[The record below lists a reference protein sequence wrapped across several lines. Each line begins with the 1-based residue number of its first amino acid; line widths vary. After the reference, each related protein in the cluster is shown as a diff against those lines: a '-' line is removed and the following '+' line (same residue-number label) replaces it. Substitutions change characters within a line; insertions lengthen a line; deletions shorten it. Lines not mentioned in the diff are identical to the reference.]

1 MLSKLIKHEWKSTW
15 KLPVSLCIFV
25 LIMTGLG
32 CLSFRL
38 PMWRALADERFNSF
52 TFLDLLAVGLLI
64 TYFLSIMI
72 SGVAVTIYFAI
83 RYYKN
88 LFTKEGYLTHT
99 LPVTS
104 GQLILSKGLVSIFWN
119 LVLCLLIIVS
129 VYILLYAFLRS
140 LLPAELWE
148 EFLQKAGA
156 YLPEME
162 AVFKQY
168 SGMNFAAGGIFF
180 LLFMAISS
188 FFSTVQI
195 YLCISIGQLF
205 QKHKVAASIVAY
217 LVVTTILQLLAT
229 VAVLPFSFQM
239 ILNMERKLSA
249 HVSPVEGMM
258 IPMASVMAMFY
269 ISGILYLLLGIGY
282 YFFTRYLNS
291 NKLNLD

>member
-1 MLSKLIKHEWKSTW
+1 MLSKLMKHEWKSTW
-15 KLPVSLCIFV
+15 KLPAGLCAFV

-38 PMWRALADERFNSF
+38 PMWRTLADERFSSF
-52 TFLDLLAVGLLI
+52 TFFDLLAVGLLI
-64 TYFLSIMI
+64 TYFFSIVI

-83 RYYKN
+83 RYYRN
-88 LFTKEGYLTHT
+88 LFTNEGYLTHT

-104 GQLILSKGLVSIFWN
+104 GQLIASKGLVSIFWN
-119 LVLCLLIIVS
+119 LALCLLTFVS
-129 VYILLYAFLRS
+129 VYILLYVFIRS

-148 EFLQKAGA
+148 TFLREAGA

-168 SGMNFAAGGIFF
+168 SGVNFAAGGIFL
-180 LLFMAISS
+180 LLFTAISC
-188 FFSTVQI
+188 FFSTAQI

-205 QKHKVAASIVAY
+205 QKHKVAASIVTY
-217 LVVTTILQLLAT
+217 LVSNAILQLIAT
-229 VAVLPFSFQM
+229 VAVLPFTFRM

-249 HVSPVEGMM
+249 AVTPVEGMI
-258 IPMASVMAMFY
+258 IPMASIMPMFY
-269 ISGILYLLLGIGY
+269 ISGILYLLLGIGCC
-282 YFFTRYLNS
+282 FFTRYLNS